1 MFNDEVPE
9 AVHDGAEHVA
19 DYTLYRCSSLDNEV
33 PEAVHDGAVHVA
45 DDAGVVPLQRLVQ
58 LSDHQALLLSVHL

>member
-1 MFNDEVPE
+1 M
-9 AVHDGAEHVA
+9 
-19 DYTLYRCSSLDNEV
+19 CSSLDDEV